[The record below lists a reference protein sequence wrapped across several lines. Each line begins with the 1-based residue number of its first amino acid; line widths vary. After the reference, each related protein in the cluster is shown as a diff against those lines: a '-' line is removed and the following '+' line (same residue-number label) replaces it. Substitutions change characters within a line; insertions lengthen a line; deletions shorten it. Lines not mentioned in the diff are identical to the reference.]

1 MPNDSP
7 YVSLE
12 NLVWDHLVIPLI
24 FFFSLITCLHN
35 IVDID
40 IVRKNCLGHAQELKG
55 SLEIT
60 CFWQFGEK
68 TLNLNSVFSS

>member
-1 MPNDSP
+1 MESFSNPID
-7 YVSLE
+7 
-12 NLVWDHLVIPLI
+12 I
-24 FFFSLITCLHN
+24 FLYSHHCLHN

-68 TLNLNSVFSS
+68 TLSLNSVFSS